1 MVIRLIITR
10 CDDLNILNIHQ
21 EITYTIVINV
31 MFTLDFTVINKI
43 PVQKHTE
50 IIFILR
56 SHMYI
61 QVDTNTYT
69 ISQKAQPDVLIQ

>member
-1 MVIRLIITR
+1 
-10 CDDLNILNIHQ
+10 
-21 EITYTIVINV
+21 